1 MKHARRATTGFAAV
15 MLGLLLGTTGCET
28 KIVRYN
34 PPLAGLPGAQT
45 GQRPVLDSSLKSSAS
60 GIDKQASA
68 EPIIEN
74 ADGTK
79 TLISRSGQD
88 LMFHIARTMRE
99 DDEKLFTEQ
108 VLSEMTKDEFYER
121 GYNPKIAFEEIKRRH
136 EDVEKLFKVLP
147 AGELTPGVLL
157 EPVGVNIMR
166 VRVHYHDPA
175 DLPWCGFDMRLEGP
189 NWKLRWFVENDGR

>member
-1 MKHARRATTGFAAV
+1 MRRRAVIAA
-15 MLGLLLGTTGCET
+15 LGLLAAGCQT
-28 KIVRYN
+28 KVVRYN

-45 GQRPVLDSSLKSSAS
+45 GVQPVLDPSIKVADSTLT
-60 GIDKQASA
+60 KQASA
-68 EPIIEN
+68 EPIITN
-74 ADGTK
+74 PDGSK
-79 TLISRSGQD
+79 TLISRNGQD
-88 LMFHIARTMRE
+88 LMFHIARTMRD

-108 VLSEMTKDEFYER
+108 VLSELTKDEFYER
-121 GYNPKIAFEEIKRRH
+121 GYNPNLAFREIKRRH

-157 EPVGVNIMR
+157 EQVGPNIMR

-189 NWKLRWFVENDGR
+189 NWKLRWFVVNDGK